1 MSKGNA
7 SIVAAIGASGSGKSL
22 WIKRQ
27 LEAGRP
33 RRLLI
38 WDPQAE
44 YGDHGQIFTDR
55 AALAD
60 ACIAAGPRGQLAA
73 VYRPGNRLSDYPTRF
88 DWFCRLAYAW
98 RNCTL
103 VAEELGDVTKPG
115 WAPDGWGL
123 VTRKGRHAGMKLIG
137 AAQRPAVID
146 KTFFGLAT
154 LIHCG
159 RLNYAGDVKVMAD
172 VLQIAGDD
180 ITGMKP
186 LEWIERNMQTGQ
198 TRRGTLTL

>member
-1 MSKGNA
+1 MSKGAA

-22 WIKRQ
+22 WIKRE
-27 LEAGRP
+27 LARGRP

-38 WDPQAE
+38 WDPQSE
-44 YGDHGQIFTDR
+44 YADHGTVFDNR
-55 AALAD
+55 AALAE
-60 ACIAAGPRGQLAA
+60 ACIAAGTKGPLAA
-73 VYRPGNRLSDYPTRF
+73 VYRPGNRLSDYAGRF
-88 DWFCRLAYAW
+88 DWLCRLAYAW

-103 VAEELGDVTKPG
+103 VVEELGDVTKPG
-115 WAPDGWGL
+115 WAPDGWSL
-123 VTRKGRHAGMKLIG
+123 VTRKGRHAGLKLIG

-159 RLNYAGDVKVMAD
+159 RLNYKGDVTVMAD
-172 VLQIAGDD
+172 VLQIPGDD
-180 ITGMKP
+180 ITGMKA

-198 TRRGTLTL
+198 TRRGTLEI